1 MLCCTYLEFVHVLH
15 FSFINEVKWGA
26 SEKIF
31 VVVVVGQV
39 VGVFCFQGGDT
50 DLEIRKKW
58 SNCNLYLRV
67 LYYSCQCQSYELQ
80 MFWGVYYG
88 KKGWSPSFIRLLSD

>member
-50 DLEIRKKW
+50 ELEIRKK
-58 SNCNLYLRV
+58 
-67 LYYSCQCQSYELQ
+67 
-80 MFWGVYYG
+80 
-88 KKGWSPSFIRLLSD
+88 